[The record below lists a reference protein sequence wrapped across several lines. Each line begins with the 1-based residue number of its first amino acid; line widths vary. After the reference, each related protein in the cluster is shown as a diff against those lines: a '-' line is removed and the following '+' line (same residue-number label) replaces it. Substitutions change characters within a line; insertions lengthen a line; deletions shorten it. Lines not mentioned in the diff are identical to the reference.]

1 LDVPLFVYILF
12 SFSLIALSSFVS
24 GSKKSF
30 FVLDQS
36 EVRAMAEA
44 DESPALRFLTQR
56 PQETLLTLLIL
67 HQAIWILLVV
77 VTVWVF
83 RDAPCRVLA
92 LMVLF
97 IVYLFF
103 GRFLPRTLVQG
114 REVRY
119 IRSVSPVLKV
129 FYFMITPVRF
139 VLDKVS
145 SIILREGWIQE
156 KRVIQDRDF
165 KKLVMKPSPGPE
177 MYEREMIQ
185 NVMDFRKTL
194 VKEVMTPRPDMFCVN
209 VEEDVS
215 RMIQKVK
222 AASFSRIP
230 VYAGDWDHIVGIL
243 YAKDLLPL
251 VLKGVSPGQKLPGNL
266 LHPAMHVPETKRI
279 SELLREFKKQ
289 NVHMA
294 MVVDEYGGVEG
305 LVCLEDLLEEI
316 VGEIQDEGD
325 IEEKLVEKVDEQ
337 TCRISAMLPLE
348 DFNDLFHAA
357 IESEDYETI
366 GGFVVDQLG
375 HFPKWGEKI
384 VYGGLE
390 ISVYRIKD
398 VRILELMVTDLG
410 AHQED
415 DGGPDING

>member
-1 LDVPLFVYILF
+1 MNVPLLAYILF
-12 SFSLIALSSFVS
+12 SFSFIALSAFVS

-44 DESPALRFLTQR
+44 EESPALRFLSQR

-67 HQAIWILLVV
+67 HQAIWILLVA
-77 VTVWVF
+77 VTVWSF
-83 RDAPCRVLA
+83 QDLSARVMA
-92 LMVLF
+92 LILLF
-97 IVYLFF
+97 TVYLFF
-103 GRFLPRTLVQG
+103 GRFLPRILVRG
-114 REVRY
+114 KEIRY
-119 IRSVSPVLKV
+119 IRLVSPFLKV
-129 FYFMITPVRF
+129 LFFVVSPLRF
-139 VLDKVS
+139 IFDKVS
-145 SIILREGWIQE
+145 SLLLREGWVRE
-156 KRVIQDRDF
+156 KPVIQDRDF
-165 KKLVMKPSPGPE
+165 KNLVEEPEDAHE

-194 VKEVMTPRPDMFCVN
+194 VKEVITPRPDMFCID
-209 VEEDVS
+209 VEEEVI
-215 RMIQKVK
+215 RVVQKVR

-230 VYAGDWDHIVGIL
+230 VYAEDRDHIVGIL

-251 VLKGVSPGQKLPGNL
+251 VLKGVSAGQKLPDNL

-294 MVVDEYGGVEG
+294 IVVDEYGGVEG

-325 IEEKLVEKVDEQ
+325 VGEKLVEKVDEQ
-337 TCRISAMLPLE
+337 TYRISAMLSLW
-348 DFNDLFHAA
+348 DFNDLFHVE

-375 HFPKWGEKI
+375 HFPKWGEKVI
-384 VYGGLE
+384 YGGLE
-390 ISVYRIKD
+390 ISVYRLKD
-398 VRILELMVTDLG
+398 VRILELMVTNLDTG
-410 AHQED
+410 QENQNGP
-415 DGGPDING
+415 GGGE